1 MSANETK
8 TSEPTPEQ
16 LLKILDLQMSKMR
29 NKRANTE
36 SKMTIRVASVLL
48 VLTVAAG
55 ALFFL
60 MTMLEDLRSQRASGV
75 QNTGIN
81 PER

>member
-16 LLKILDLQMSKMR
+16 LLKMLDLQMSKMR
-29 NKRANTE
+29 SKRANTE
-36 SKMTIRVASVLL
+36 SKVTIRVASILL

-75 QNTGIN
+75 RNTVIN
-81 PER
+81 AER

>member
-1 MSANETK
+1 MNANETK

-16 LLKILDLQMSKMR
+16 LLKMLDLQMSKMR
-29 NKRANTE
+29 SKRANTE
-36 SKMTIRVASVLL
+36 SKMTIRVASILL

-81 PER
+81 ADW

>member
-1 MSANETK
+1 MTANETK

-81 PER
+81 AER

>member
-16 LLKILDLQMSKMR
+16 LLKMLDLQLSKMR
-29 NKRANTE
+29 SKRANTE
-36 SKMTIRVASVLL
+36 SKVTIRVASILL

-75 QNTGIN
+75 RNTVIN
-81 PER
+81 AER

>member
-16 LLKILDLQMSKMR
+16 LLKMLDLQMSKMR
-29 NKRANTE
+29 SKRANTE
-36 SKMTIRVASVLL
+36 SKVTIRVASILL

-55 ALFFL
+55 ALFLL

-75 QNTGIN
+75 RNTVIN
-81 PER
+81 AER

>member
-1 MSANETK
+1 MNANETK

-16 LLKILDLQMSKMR
+16 LLKMLDLQMSKMR
-29 NKRANTE
+29 SKRANTE
-36 SKMTIRVASVLL
+36 SKMTIRVASILL

-75 QNTGIN
+75 QNTGMN
-81 PER
+81 AER

>member
-16 LLKILDLQMSKMR
+16 LLKMLDLQMSKMR
-29 NKRANTE
+29 SKRANTE
-36 SKMTIRVASVLL
+36 SKTTIRVASILL

-75 QNTGIN
+75 PNTGIN
-81 PER
+81 AEW

>member
-29 NKRANTE
+29 SKRANAE
-36 SKMTIRVASVLL
+36 SKMTIRVASILL

-75 QNTGIN
+75 RNTVIN
-81 PER
+81 AER

>member
-1 MSANETK
+1 MNANETK

-16 LLKILDLQMSKMR
+16 LLKMLDLQMSKMR
-29 NKRANTE
+29 SKRANTE
-36 SKMTIRVASVLL
+36 SKTTIRVASILL

-81 PER
+81 ADR

>member
-16 LLKILDLQMSKMR
+16 LLKMLDLQMSKMKS
-29 NKRANTE
+29 KRANTE
-36 SKMTIRVASVLL
+36 SKVTIRVASILL

-75 QNTGIN
+75 RNTVIN
-81 PER
+81 AER

>member
-16 LLKILDLQMSKMR
+16 LLKMLDLQMSKMR
-29 NKRANTE
+29 SKRANTE
-36 SKMTIRVASVLL
+36 SKTTIRVASILL

-81 PER
+81 ADR